1 VAQAE
6 AQWRRL
12 AEQASR
18 ARQKAA
24 PDLAQRVSAAMQ
36 QLGMAGGRFEVALLP
51 QDAPQSFGL
60 EGVEFLVAGHAGS
73 ARARWPRWPRA
84 VSSRLALAIAVT
96 TAQQRGRGP
105 ATALHPGTLIFD
117 EIDSGVGGTVAD
129 AVGRLMKQLGQSVQV
144 LSVTHLPQVA
154 ACADHHFVVAK
165 ATRQGQTQ
173 SQVSPVEGE
182 ARVAEVARM
191 LGGASGTS
199 LAHAQQLIQQAA
211 LPHARPPRPHDEH
224 PTPLQTDARPR
235 RARSAWWPWSPASR
249 VRASRWPC
257 MRWRTPASSAWTTC
271 PRAAARAG
279 ACGSRPRR
287 AAPGRGGGRA
297 HRQLA
302 AGPAA
307 AAGRA
312 GRRRR
317 QGAQPLPGR
326 QHPGP
331 GQALLR
337 NPSPAPAVPPGV
349 GSDRQRLVD
358 AIEQERQLLAALRER
373 STVMDTSELR
383 PAQLRLWIRDLVGAS
398 RSQLT
403 LVFQSFAFKHGVP
416 LDADMV
422 FDVRV
427 LPNPSTCA
435 SCAR

>member
-1 VAQAE
+1 
-6 AQWRRL
+6 
-12 AEQASR
+12 
-18 ARQKAA
+18 
-24 PDLAQRVSAAMQ
+24 
-36 QLGMAGGRFEVALLP
+36 
-51 QDAPQSFGL
+51 
-60 EGVEFLVAGHAGS
+60 
-73 ARARWPRWPRA
+73 

-224 PTPLQTDARPR
+224 PTPPTDAP
-235 RARSAWWPWSPASR
+235 SPARPQRVVALVTGIS

-271 PRAAARAG
+271 PRTAARAG

-287 AAPGRGGGRA
+287 AAPGRRGGRA

-307 AAGRA
+307 ADGRA
-312 GRRRR
+312 GRRGVVRSLFLD
-317 QGAQPLPGR
+317 AST
-326 QHPGP
+326 
-331 GQALLR
+331 QALVKRFSETRRPHPL
-337 NPSPAPAVPPGV
+337 SHPGV

-383 PAQLRLWIRDLVGAS
+383 PAQLRLWIRDLVAPRAAS
-398 RSQLT
+398 
-403 LVFQSFAFKHGVP
+403 
-416 LDADMV
+416 
-422 FDVRV
+422 
-427 LPNPSTCA
+427 
-435 SCAR
+435 

>member
-1 VAQAE
+1 
-6 AQWRRL
+6 
-12 AEQASR
+12 
-18 ARQKAA
+18 
-24 PDLAQRVSAAMQ
+24 
-36 QLGMAGGRFEVALLP
+36 
-51 QDAPQSFGL
+51 
-60 EGVEFLVAGHAGS
+60 
-73 ARARWPRWPRA
+73 

-224 PTPLQTDARPR
+224 PTPPTDAP
-235 RARSAWWPWSPASR
+235 SPARPQR
-249 VRASRWPC
+249 VVALVTGISGSGKSVALHALEDAGFFCVDNLPPNCCAS
-257 MRWRTPASSAWTTC
+257 
-271 PRAAARAG
+271 
-279 ACGSRPRR
+279 CGSRPRR
-287 AAPGRGGGRA
+287 AAPGRRGGRA

-307 AAGRA
+307 ADGRA
-312 GRRRR
+312 GRRGVVRSLFLD
-317 QGAQPLPGR
+317 AST
-326 QHPGP
+326 
-331 GQALLR
+331 QALVKRFSETRRPHPL
-337 NPSPAPAVPPGV
+337 SHPGV

-383 PAQLRLWIRDLVGAS
+383 PAQLRLWIRDLVAPRAAS
-398 RSQLT
+398 
-403 LVFQSFAFKHGVP
+403 
-416 LDADMV
+416 
-422 FDVRV
+422 
-427 LPNPSTCA
+427 
-435 SCAR
+435 